1 MSGPEVPDQRGGGAG
16 TEFQL
21 DGWFCSLDSCPPS
34 CPCAQQ
40 GAQHSAGSDEVCYT
54 VICHRPSLSSSEGG
68 YENIDAV
75 TKRVKAQNEEPE
87 TEYTVLRATNTPRRP
102 SYTLEHDYEL
112 VLPQ

>member
-1 MSGPEVPDQRGGGAG
+1 MGNCLLRKVRQEATPVERENRSQDKKSKEVSS
-16 TEFQL
+16 T
-21 DGWFCSLDSCPPS
+21 SN
-34 CPCAQQ
+34 Q

-87 TEYTVLRATNTPRRP
+87 TEYTLLRAMHTSRRP